1 MIPPWGGALSRTRLA
16 LGPRHRPERARPGR
30 ALAMGRDRLF
40 AMADDRE
47 REFPNLPRFEIRRRL
62 GVGGMGEVYEAYD
75 REQNA
80 VVAVKLLRKLSPRAL
95 GRLKSEFRS
104 VVNVRDRNLV
114 RLRELGLQEGEWFIT
129 MEYVDGV
136 SFLDWVRPDVSSP
149 AEGDD

>member
-1 MIPPWGGALSRTRLA
+1 
-16 LGPRHRPERARPGR
+16 
-30 ALAMGRDRLF
+30 
-40 AMADDRE
+40 
-47 REFPNLPRFEIRRRL
+47 L